1 MADPYA
7 LLAQGRTPLA
17 RLALMRRL
25 PFMGFNRRFAEAGAL
40 MSYGP
45 YMSAIFR
52 RGAEYVDKILKGKKP
67 ADLPV
72 EQPTKYELI
81 VNLKTAE
88 TLGITLQQSI
98 LFRADEVIE

>member
-1 MADPYA
+1 MGQSRT
-7 LLAQGRTPLA
+7 LLAQ
-17 RLALMRRL
+17 LALKRCL
-25 PFMGFNRRFAEAGAL
+25 PLMVGTRVYLEAGAL